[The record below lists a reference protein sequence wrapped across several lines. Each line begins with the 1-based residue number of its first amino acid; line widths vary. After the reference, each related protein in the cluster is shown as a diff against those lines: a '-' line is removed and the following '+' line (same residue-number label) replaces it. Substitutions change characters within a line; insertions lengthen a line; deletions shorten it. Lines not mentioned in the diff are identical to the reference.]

1 MITFLASPKA
11 FTGRAAIQQTAAVRS
26 WLAVAAGVEV
36 ILYGDSPGTAECCLD
51 LGIRHVPDIA
61 SNKRGIPYFCAI
73 TAHAAV
79 HARHDLQVYLN
90 CDILLTPHILEA
102 IKRVQLS
109 NFLMIGQR
117 IDLTDGVTV
126 DVDSPDFVN
135 QLNELANSGRINL
148 HPHNGSDYFAF
159 RRGMW
164 SGLPPVIVGRGGY
177 DNALISFCIQHRIP
191 IIDATLAML
200 AIHQFHDYGHLAG
213 GVAEVFRG
221 EDAKSNLEF
230 VPQDAVPNMENADFI
245 LKDANLKPNR
255 GRGDW
260 LRSVWFRRGHERFTR
275 RAPRS
280 NISTQ
285 SSIVNGPTH
294 HRASNAAHIHRAL
307 GKHDWRIH
315 VW

>member
-11 FTGRAAIQQTAAVRS
+11 FTGRAAIQQAAAVRS

-36 ILYGDSPGTAECCLD
+36 ILYGDSPGTAECCRALD
-51 LGIRHVPDIA
+51 IRHVPDIA
-61 SNKRGIPYFCAI
+61 SNKRGIPYFGAI
-73 TAHAAV
+73 TGHAAV

-102 IKRVQLS
+102 VKHIQLD

-135 QLNELANSGRINL
+135 QLNELANAGRINL
-148 HPHNGSDYFAF
+148 HPYNGSDYFAF

-177 DNALISFCIQHRIP
+177 DNALISFCIQQRIP
-191 IIDATLAML
+191 IIDATLKVL

-230 VPQDAVPNMENADFI
+230 VPKDAVPNMENADFI
-245 LKDANLKPNR
+245 LQGAALKPNR

-260 LRSVWFRRGHERFTR
+260 LRHNFIHCRHRGIPRLPAILDLLWRVHGRLGLRRKWT
-275 RAPRS
+275 
-280 NISTQ
+280 
-285 SSIVNGPTH
+285 PTLKEVLDSYF
-294 HRASNAAHIHRAL
+294 A
-307 GKHDWRIH
+307 G
-315 VW
+315 